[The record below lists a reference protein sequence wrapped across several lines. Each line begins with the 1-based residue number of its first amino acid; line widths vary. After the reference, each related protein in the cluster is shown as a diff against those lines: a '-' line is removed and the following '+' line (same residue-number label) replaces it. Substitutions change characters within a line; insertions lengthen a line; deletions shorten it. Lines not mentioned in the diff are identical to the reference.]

1 MYIGELGDVEVSSA
15 SVVDDEENLW
25 TKKREIKNTMNIAIA
40 IGLTKKLLSPVHISC
55 KNIAWIA
62 SIKTTIPNV
71 AIAIVFESATL
82 LRIGSFL
89 QNTSRTPIIKRL
101 NKLLPKTSPAAMSGW
116 SSSCMEEI
124 PVANSGIEDFGIINL
139 SNSL

>member
-1 MYIGELGDVEVSSA
+1 MYIGELGDVEVASS
-15 SVVDDEENLW
+15 SVVDDEEILW

-89 QNTSRTPIIKRL
+89 QNTSRTPIIKILVLKLPLLIKRTLQTYVPGQFSQQLCQSKRL
-101 NKLLPKTSPAAMSGW
+101 EIFRKIKLLLK
-116 SSSCMEEI
+116 
-124 PVANSGIEDFGIINL
+124 
-139 SNSL
+139 